1 MLKNTLFLQKFE
13 LALEILKNTN
23 AYKNMDHI
31 EIPKKKKKPVLRPK
45 NINITSQK
53 KKRGGDNPDCRYY

>member
-31 EIPKKKKKPVLRPK
+31 EI
-45 NINITSQK
+45 QK
-53 KKRGGDNPDCRYY
+53 KKNSTKAKEHQHHLTEKKEGGGDNPDCRYY